1 MEGNM
6 KSLTA
11 IFSQISKVSLY
22 LAIFLIPLFFLP
34 FGSDVLD
41 YSKQVLLLPLVFLS
55 LITWFFKQIG
65 QERIVLRGNKL
76 LYFTFLLIFVIF
88 SLSTIFSLWQK
99 ASFWGWPLNVSDNLL
114 TFASFLIL
122 AFLFANVFQNEKE
135 LFWGTLLFLV
145 SGAIA
150 GLYLILQL
158 YGIFVLPFDF
168 SRISSFNSIGS
179 VYGAAIFLA
188 VLFSLSLGLV
198 FRTKKPVVWLLS
210 LILLIE
216 LVLIDFKNAWLIVF
230 LGALIV
236 SIFSLTDSKER
247 PRFGWLACLMVI
259 LVLSIFFFFFPLRFS
274 LFPSLPLGA
283 SPGSL
288 LEVNILKAVFN
299 GGIKNILLGT
309 GPGTFI
315 FDYSRYHPSLLNR
328 TVFWG
333 TRFSTGSSEVLDWFV
348 TKGVL
353 GGISLIFLLC
363 LAIYFSIKKLVKSED
378 PFGLKIGLLISVIG
392 LTGAGFLTSFNFT
405 LWLAFW
411 FLMGGVLFY
420 ASEQKEI
427 GLSSSSLRLVFSFL
441 FLAITVIG
449 LVLLVFQGQ
458 KYLAQINY
466 SKGIKLSQQGE
477 IDQAI
482 AYLQKATRL
491 NPSVDVYW
499 RDLAQLYLS
508 RANLLSQESGLKP
521 NRARL
526 INESISEGIK
536 SLERAINE
544 CPVNVANWNV
554 KGFFYRSLV
563 GIPKAGEIALAS
575 YQKAAQLEPA
585 SPFAHGEIGRV
596 YILMAQESRKKKT
609 GETKEQLSLAV
620 KSLEKAIK
628 LKPDY
633 APAHYLLAVA
643 YDQQGKREEA
653 IAKLEEL
660 AKISPRDIG
669 ASFQLGM
676 LYWRKKEID
685 KAQRE
690 FEKVIKLN
698 PNYSNALYMLGLVY
712 DKKGEKEKAKKLFEK
727 VAQLNPKNEE
737 VEKILENLQKG
748 LPATEGIGPSQPP
761 IGETP
766 PEIQK

>member
-1 MEGNM
+1 M
-6 KSLTA
+6 KSLTTT
-11 IFSQISKVSLY
+11 FSQISKVSLY

-34 FGSDVLD
+34 FGFDALD
-41 YSKQVLLLPLVFLS
+41 YSKQTLLLLLVFLS
-55 LITWFFKQIG
+55 LIAWFFKQIS
-65 QERIVLRGNKL
+65 QERIVLRENKL
-76 LYFTFLLIFVIF
+76 LYFAFLLIFIIF

-99 ASFWGWPLNVSDNLL
+99 ASFWGWPLNVSDNLVA
-114 TFASFLIL
+114 FASFLIL

-135 LFWGTLLFLV
+135 LFLAALLFLG
-145 SGAIA
+145 SGAIS

-198 FRTKKPVVWLLS
+198 FRTKKPILWFFS
-210 LILLIE
+210 LILLTE

-230 LGALIV
+230 LGGLIV
-236 SIFSLTDSKER
+236 SIFSLIDSKEK

-274 LFPSLPLGA
+274 LFPSLPLEA

-288 LEVNILKAVFN
+288 LEINILKAVFN

-315 FDYSRYHPSLLNR
+315 FDYSRYHPALLNR
-328 TVFWG
+328 TIFWG
-333 TRFSTGSSEVLDWFV
+333 TRFSTGNSEVLDWFV

-363 LAIYFSIKKLVKSED
+363 LAIYFSIKRLARAED
-378 PFGLKIGLLISVIG
+378 PFGLKVGLLVSIIG
-392 LTGAGFLTSFNFT
+392 LTGAGFLTFFNFT
-405 LWLAFW
+405 LWFAFW
-411 FLMGGVLFY
+411 FLMGGLLFY
-420 ASEQKEI
+420 TSKQKEI
-427 GLSSSSLRLVFSFL
+427 DLSSSSLRLISSFL
-441 FLAITVIG
+441 FLAITVMA
-449 LVLLVFQGQ
+449 LVLLIFQGQ
-458 KYLAQINY
+458 KYLAQTNY
-466 SKGIKLSQQGE
+466 SKGIKLSQQGK

-482 AYLQKATRL
+482 VYLQKATRL

-508 RANLLSQESGLKP
+508 RANFLSQESGLKP
-521 NRARL
+521 DRTRL

-536 SLERAINE
+536 SLERAIDE

-554 KGFFYRSLV
+554 KGFFYRSLI
-563 GIPKAGEIALAS
+563 GTPKAGEIALAS
-575 YQKAAQLEPA
+575 YQKAAELEPA
-585 SPFAHGEIGRV
+585 SPFAYGEMGRV
-596 YILMAQESRKKKT
+596 YILMAQESKKKK
-609 GETKEQLSLAV
+609 EEKEAKEQLSLAV

-643 YDQQGKREEA
+643 YDQQGKKEEA

-660 AKISPRDIG
+660 EKISPRDIG

-676 LYWRKKEID
+676 LYWRKKETD

-712 DKKGEKEKAKKLFEK
+712 DKKGEKEKAEKLFEK

-737 VEKILENLQKG
+737 VKKILENLKKG
-748 LPATEGIGPSQPP
+748 LPATEGIGSSQPP

>member
-1 MEGNM
+1 M

-11 IFSQISKVSLY
+11 AFSQASKVSLY
-22 LAIFLIPLFFLP
+22 LAVFLIPLFFLP
-34 FGSDVLD
+34 FGPDVLD

-55 LITWFFKQIG
+55 LITWFLKQIG
-65 QERIVLRGNKL
+65 QERIVFRGDKL
-76 LYFTFLLIFVIF
+76 LYLTFLLIFILF

-114 TFASFLIL
+114 AFACFLIL
-122 AFLFANVFQNEKE
+122 AFLFANVFQKEKE
-135 LFWGTLLFLV
+135 LFFGAFLFLV

-158 YGIFVLPFDF
+158 YGIFVLPFNF

-179 VYGAAIFLA
+179 VYSAAVFLA

-198 FRTKKPVVWLLS
+198 FKTKKPVLWLLC
-210 LILLIE
+210 LILLTE
-216 LVLIDFKNAWLIVF
+216 LVLIDFKNSWVIIF
-230 LGALIV
+230 LGALII
-236 SIFSLTDSKER
+236 SIFSLTNSKEK
-247 PRFGWLACLMVI
+247 PRFGWLACLMTV
-259 LVLSIFFFFFPLRFS
+259 LVLSIFFFLFPLRLS
-274 LFPSLPLGA
+274 PFPTLPLEA

-288 LEVNILKAVFN
+288 LEVNILKGVFN

-315 FDYSRYHPSLLNR
+315 FDYSRYHPPLLNQ
-328 TVFWG
+328 TIFWG
-333 TRFSTGSSEVLDWFV
+333 TRFSTGSSEILDWFV

-353 GGISLIFLLC
+353 GGISLIFLFC
-363 LAIYFSIKKLVKSED
+363 LAIYFSIKRLVKSED

-392 LTGAGFLTSFNFT
+392 LAGAGLLTSFNFT
-405 LWLAFW
+405 LWFVFW
-411 FLMGGVLFY
+411 FLIGGLLFY
-420 ASEQKEI
+420 TSNQKEI
-427 GLSSSSLRLVFSFL
+427 DLSSPSLRLFFSFL

-449 LVLLVFQGQ
+449 LALVIFQGQ

-466 SKGIKLSQQGE
+466 SKGIKLFQQGE

-482 AYLQKATRL
+482 THLQKATRL

-508 RANLLSQESGLKP
+508 RANFLSQESGLKP
-521 NRARL
+521 NRTRL
-526 INESISEGIK
+526 IDQSITEGIK
-536 SLERAINE
+536 SLNRAVGE

-554 KGFFYRSLV
+554 RGFFYRNLI
-563 GIPKAGEIALAS
+563 GIPKAEEIALAS
-575 YQKAAQLEPA
+575 YQKAAELEPS
-585 SPFAHGEIGRV
+585 SPFAYGEMARV
-596 YILMAQESRKKKT
+596 YILMAQESKKKKA
-609 GETKEQLSLAV
+609 EEKAKEQLSLAI
-620 KSLEKAIK
+620 KRLEKAIK

-643 YDQQGKREEA
+643 YDQQGKREGA

-660 AKISPRDIG
+660 EKISPQDVG

-676 LYWRKKEID
+676 LYWRKKETD
-685 KAQRE
+685 RAQEE

-698 PNYSNALYMLGLVY
+698 PNHSNALYMLGLLY
-712 DKKGEKEKAKKLFEK
+712 DKKGEKEKAGKLFKK

-737 VEKILENLQKG
+737 VKKILENLKKG
-748 LPATEGIGPSQPP
+748 LPAIEGIGSSQAP
-761 IGETP
+761 IEETP